1 MKKFFEPLKLAD
13 RGILITICLLGII
26 SLVTLESTVYS
37 DGFVMDRAVWVQAV
51 AYIIGFFALVF
62 VLHIDFSHFQDFTKP
77 MYIAALLLLFTVY
90 IPGLGVEA
98 YGARAWIK
106 LGPTTLQPSE
116 FVKILFILLMANY
129 LTTHREDIKKFRGV
143 VLAGLYAVPIILVVL
158 KEDLGSALVYMSIW
172 IFMVFFAGIDYKIL
186 FKSII
191 GVACAIPIA
200 YNFLDDYQKD
210 RIEAF
215 LHPDNLSLPGNYQ
228 VWQSKVAMGSGGF
241 FGKGL
246 FNGTQKEMDFIPVQ
260 QSDFIFSVIV
270 EELGFIGG
278 FFVIMLYGGLLFR
291 MVHII
296 RDALDWYG
304 ALIVTG
310 FTAMFIF
317 QVFENIA
324 MTMGIM
330 PVTGITLPLMSGG
343 GTSVIATLMG
353 LGVVLNIGINS
364 SQLDSKTKDELQNEV
379 TPKVG
384 LYRREI

>member
-13 RGILITICLLGII
+13 RGILIIVCILGII
-26 SLVTLESTVYS
+26 SLLILESTVY
-37 DGFVMDRAVWVQAV
+37 DNGLVIDRSIVVQAI
-51 AYIIGFFALVF
+51 AYVIGFLGLVAI
-62 VLHIDFSHFQDFTKP
+62 LHFDLNIFQDFTKP
-77 MYIAALLLLFTVY
+77 MYIAAILILLTVY
-90 IPGLGVEA
+90 IPGLGVEL

-106 LGPTTLQPSE
+106 IGPTTVQPSE

-129 LTTHREDIKKFRGV
+129 LITHREDIKKFRGV
-143 VLAGLYAVPIILVVL
+143 VLAGLYAVPIILIVL
-158 KEDLGSALVYMSIW
+158 KDDLGSALVYMAIW

-215 LHPDNLSLPGNYQ
+215 LHPNNLSLPGNYQ

-260 QSDFIFSVIV
+260 ESDFIFAVIV
-270 EELGFIGG
+270 EELGFVGG
-278 FFVIMLYGGLLFR
+278 FFVIMLYGGLLYR

-330 PVTGITLPLMSGG
+330 PVTGITLPLLSSG

-364 SQLDSKTKDELQNEV
+364 KSI
-379 TPKVG
+379 
-384 LYRREI
+384 RF